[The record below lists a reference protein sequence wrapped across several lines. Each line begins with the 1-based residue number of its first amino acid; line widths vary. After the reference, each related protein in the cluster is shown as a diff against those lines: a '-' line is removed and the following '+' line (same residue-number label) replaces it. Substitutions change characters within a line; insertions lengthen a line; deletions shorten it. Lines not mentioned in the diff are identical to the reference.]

1 MKTLKDIITE
11 RLHINKKTQII
22 KDIDY
27 DTADYVINDVNELM
41 KINKE
46 IFTEKMLNAIF
57 DIVDDYP
64 IYVWKFDVSNKIKV
78 NEIEQIITK
87 HRKYN
92 NITAEQLKSNKTDYI
107 SDKNC
112 ISTISK
118 FKNYMEIFIIS
129 TNGQNVGYLILN

>member
-46 IFTEKMLNAIF
+46 IFTEKILNAIF

-78 NEIEQIITK
+78 NEIEQIIEK